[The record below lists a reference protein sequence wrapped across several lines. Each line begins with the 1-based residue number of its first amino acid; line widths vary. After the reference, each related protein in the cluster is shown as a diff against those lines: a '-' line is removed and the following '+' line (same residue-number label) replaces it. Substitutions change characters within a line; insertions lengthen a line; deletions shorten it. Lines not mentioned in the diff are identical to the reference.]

1 MDELQAKQQL
11 LDYINQRI
19 SLNEDERKIVANAF
33 YLKQFKKKEFFIGI
47 LISMETK
54 LI

>member
-19 SLNEDERKIVANAF
+19 SLNEDEQKIVANAF
-33 YLKQFKKKEFFIGI
+33 YLKQFKKKDFFLEI
-47 LISMETK
+47 
-54 LI
+54 

>member
-19 SLNEDERKIVANAF
+19 SLNEDERKIVENAF
-33 YLKQFKKKEFFIGI
+33 YLKQFKKKEFF
-47 LISMETK
+47 L
-54 LI
+54 